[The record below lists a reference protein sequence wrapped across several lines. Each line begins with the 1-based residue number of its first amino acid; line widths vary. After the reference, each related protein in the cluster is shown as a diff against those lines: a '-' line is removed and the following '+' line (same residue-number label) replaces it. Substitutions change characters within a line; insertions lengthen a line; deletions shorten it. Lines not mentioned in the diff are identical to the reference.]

1 MREKIARSLYE
12 KASAERDGFI
22 DERKLDARK
31 SWPWD
36 KLSKR
41 NIDYWKGVASQT
53 LTLISEEIEKAE
65 NPIAL
70 HHKNAV
76 FETDYHRGKYLG
88 FEDFRKKVLALLK

>member
-1 MREKIARSLYE
+1 MREKIAKSLYE

-41 NIDYWKGVASQT
+41 NIDYWEEVASQI
-53 LTLISEEIEKAE
+53 LKELSKEIEKVGYS
-65 NPIAL
+65 AL
-70 HHKNAV
+70 DIDP
-76 FETDYHRGKYLG
+76 DYATFSEG
-88 FEDFRKKVLALLK
+88 FAWAKQEILALFCSE